1 MCWRAWPGP
10 WQDVDTVWGLAMIV
24 VVMGVSGSGKTTIGK
39 HLAERMRWVFAD
51 ADDHF
56 PKACKAKMAAGIAL
70 TDEDREPWLRLL
82 NRLLR
87 RWDKGNIDGVL
98 ACSALK
104 ERYHDMLKSGIATS
118 LQFVLL
124 DGAKE
129 LIAKRLAE
137 RQHEYMN
144 PVLLESQL
152 ATLEDPDGAFRIVN
166 DRPPDEVVERI
177 VAKLGRPNKIAEER
191 GSNSMGHSLFDLT
204 GKTAVVIGGTS
215 GIGLAMAV
223 GLAEAGADVAASSR
237 RQEQVDEAAALIES
251 RGRKSL
257 RLTSDV
263 GDRATL
269 EKLLDQTVKAW
280 GKVDILINC
289 AGKIKRAPTVDFP
302 EDVWDDIMDTNVN
315 GTLRACQI
323 FGRHM
328 LANGYG
334 RIINIASLNTFV
346 SLKEVTAYA
355 CSKAAVGALTKSLA
369 VEWSSQG
376 VTVNAIAPGVF
387 RTALNAEL
395 LDKSERGKELRMRT
409 PMGRFGKTEELVG
422 SAVFLASD
430 ASAFVTGEI
439 LVVDG
444 GFLASGVNQ

>member
-1 MCWRAWPGP
+1 
-10 WQDVDTVWGLAMIV
+10 
-24 VVMGVSGSGKTTIGK
+24 
-39 HLAERMRWVFAD
+39 
-51 ADDHF
+51 
-56 PKACKAKMAAGIAL
+56 
-70 TDEDREPWLRLL
+70 
-82 NRLLR
+82 
-87 RWDKGNIDGVL
+87 
-98 ACSALK
+98 
-104 ERYHDMLKSGIATS
+104 
-118 LQFVLL
+118 
-124 DGAKE
+124 
-129 LIAKRLAE
+129 
-137 RQHEYMN
+137 
-144 PVLLESQL
+144 
-152 ATLEDPDGAFRIVN
+152 
-166 DRPPDEVVERI
+166 
-177 VAKLGRPNKIAEER
+177 
-191 GSNSMGHSLFDLT
+191 MGHPLFDLS
-204 GKTAVVIGGTS
+204 GKTAVVVGGTS

-223 GLAEAGADVAASSR
+223 GLAEAGANVVASSR
-237 RQEQVDEAAALIES
+237 RAEQVDEAAKAIEAK
-251 RGRKSL
+251 GVKSL

-269 EKLLDQTVKAW
+269 QALLDETVKEL

-302 EDVWDDIMDTNVN
+302 EDLWNDIMDTNVT

-328 LANGYG
+328 LENGYG

-355 CSKAAVGALTKSLA
+355 ASKAAVGALTRSLA

-387 RTALNAEL
+387 RTALNSEL

-430 ASAFVTGEI
+430 AAAFITGEI